1 MPMFARP
8 IAVVKLAALTLLLS
22 AAAAPVAGAQSAPVQ
37 SVDNRPS
44 YRSNR
49 VLTKVVIYGSIGA
62 IVGALGSLRK
72 RGGAEATLNDEETP
86 GR

>member
-1 MPMFARP
+1 MFAARS
-8 IAVVKLAALTLLLS
+8 AVVKLVALGLLLS
-22 AAAAPVAGAQSAPVQ
+22 AVAAPVAAAQSAPVQ
-37 SVDNRPS
+37 SADNRSS
-44 YRSNR
+44 YRTNR

-72 RGGAEATLNDEETP
+72 RGGSESTLNDEENA

>member
-1 MPMFARP
+1 MSAARSA
-8 IAVVKLAALTLLLS
+8 AVRLAALSLLVVVGAAP
-22 AAAAPVAGAQSAPVQ
+22 AAAAQSAPVQ
-37 SVDNRPS
+37 TVDNRSS

-62 IVGALGSLRK
+62 IVGALGTLRK
-72 RGGAEATLNDEETP
+72 RGGAEASLNEEDGT